1 MKENTP
7 DEKQEQPLLDLIQKI
22 KDGQVDPK
30 NLSYKTKLQCT
41 ELFRLESQTVYQIAQ
56 ILKTS
61 ERQIKRYNKAIK
73 KRNAITPDPNFT
85 NQYIGNMIK
94 KAEYIVDS
102 LIRLSGGK
110 EASNADKIKA
120 KSAALHYM
128 NALAKLLQSIAYIVS
143 QPKKSEEGFQQKGLA
158 TPPIINILPV
168 APGSKKEPTKEN
180 KDA

>member
-7 DEKQEQPLLDLIQKI
+7 DKKQEQPLLDLLQKI
-22 KDGQVDPK
+22 KDGQVDPR
-30 NLSYKTKLQCT
+30 NLDYQTKRQCT
-41 ELFRLESQTVYQIAQ
+41 ELLRLEGQTIYQIAQ

-73 KRNAITPDPNFT
+73 NRNAITPDPNFT

-94 KAEYIVDS
+94 KAEYIVDG

-120 KSAALHYM
+120 KSAALHHM
-128 NALAKLLQSIAYIVS
+128 NELAKLLQSVGHVVS
-143 QPKKSEEGFQQKGLA
+143 QLQKSAGDFQQKGL
-158 TPPIINILPV
+158 TSPPVINILPV
-168 APGSKKEPTKEN
+168 AAGPKKEN